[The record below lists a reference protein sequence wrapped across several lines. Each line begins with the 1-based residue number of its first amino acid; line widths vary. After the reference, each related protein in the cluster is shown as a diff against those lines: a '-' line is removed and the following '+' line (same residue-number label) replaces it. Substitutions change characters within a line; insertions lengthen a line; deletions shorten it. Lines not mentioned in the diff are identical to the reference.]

1 MKNMNLSSSFNCIIY
16 IQSVLSHLMNLT
28 WQKPLHSLL
37 QDCIFHDWQIYPFGF
52 DNMPKIDQVPVCG
65 YWLRRPAADQWRG
78 RQWRHGPDLGTS
90 LPSSGHR
97 AVRPR
102 ARVRSLTWTAV
113 MNSGLRPPDVLTQ
126 VKPFMQGENCGSY
139 KYFGCQIFWNPR
151 IMIYFPPDFVF

>member
-1 MKNMNLSSSFNCIIY
+1 M
-16 IQSVLSHLMNLT
+16 
-28 WQKPLHSLL
+28 LL
-37 QDCIFHDWQIYPFGF
+37 FLWYT
-52 DNMPKIDQVPVCG
+52 KIDQLPVCW
-65 YWLRRPAADQWRG
+65 YWLRMPAGDQWRG

-90 LPSSGHR
+90 PPSSGHR

-126 VKPFMQGENCGSY
+126 VKPFMQRENCGSY

-151 IMIYFPPDFVF
+151 IWSISPPACVFEWTSSQWVQSCWSKVTYSARMTDIVKRHQYHQVHQRTDH